1 MSTRFTD
8 QTVSSKIEQN
18 SLHKSQRNFELI
30 LFRKNT
36 LQIGGSGQSALISLK
51 RIQSKYGNFH
61 EIALWGNIFSVRVNY
76 FIINSIF
83 FKISKIYLGI
93 KFFIGEL
100 KVKKWFGY
108 VSFKLYI
115 HLAVNGNFF
124 NQKCKRWSVML
135 AILVWISPLSLPF
148 AYVLYIWFIHFE
160 AFHKEHLSSFNE
172 VHGYIRCRNYRHS
185 IISKST
191 IIRNYLFLPVIYL

>member
-1 MSTRFTD
+1 MLRSNEDLDVLLNVIDLLRKRKSSENFWRDALFLSTRFTD

-61 EIALWGNIFSVRVNY
+61 EKALWGNIFSVRVNY

-83 FKISKIYLGI
+83 FKISKIYL
-93 KFFIGEL
+93 
-100 KVKKWFGY
+100 KVKFLY
-108 VSFKLYI
+108 VNS
-115 HLAVNGNFF
+115 
-124 NQKCKRWSVML
+124 R
-135 AILVWISPLSLPF
+135 
-148 AYVLYIWFIHFE
+148 
-160 AFHKEHLSSFNE
+160 
-172 VHGYIRCRNYRHS
+172 
-185 IISKST
+185 
-191 IIRNYLFLPVIYL
+191 